1 MKEKELTAVEKL
13 FNIWLNREYI
23 TDNEW
28 AEAIELNKNQIVD
41 AVDTAIKKMNVLE
54 NFRTLKNG
62 EQYYNE
68 TFVQENE

>member
-68 TFVQENE
+68 IFKEQ